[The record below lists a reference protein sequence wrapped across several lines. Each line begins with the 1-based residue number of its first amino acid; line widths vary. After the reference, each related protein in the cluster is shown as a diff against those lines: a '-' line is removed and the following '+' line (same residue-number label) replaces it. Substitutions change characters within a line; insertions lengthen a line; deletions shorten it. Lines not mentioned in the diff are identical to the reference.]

1 MSKSG
6 VHKHFGTKETLQI
19 STLDKAFVD
28 FWHRVVEP
36 ALAEPPGLRRLR
48 AVCANSVGYLE
59 APLLPG
65 GCLMTAA
72 LTEYDGRPGRVRDA
86 VAEVWSHW
94 REQLRADLAAAME
107 NGELPAGFDIDQALF
122 EIVAAGLAL
131 NAAMQR
137 TPDRALAEHAK
148 RMPTQRRSS
157 RPHRLRHPGYD
168 RLTAFLLVS
177 PSVQRMKSMPSVGC
191 TSLRWRP
198 RASALRMPVPMSTS
212 TRSAMSGSAVGE

>member
-1 MSKSG
+1 MSPRRSAAEAQATRGRILGRAAEIASEEGLDGITIGRLADELEMSKSG

-48 AVCANSVGYLE
+48 AVCANSVAYLE
-59 APLLPG
+59 EPLLPG

-86 VAEVWSHW
+86 VAEVWSRW
-94 REQLRADLAAAME
+94 RGQLRLDLAAAVD
-107 NGELPAGFDIDQALF
+107 NGELPAGLDVDQALF

-131 NAAMQR
+131 NAAMQLQHDR
-137 TPDRALAEHAK
+137 TAASRARRAIERALD
-148 RMPTQRRSS
+148 QS
-157 RPHRLRHPGYD
+157 
-168 RLTAFLLVS
+168 
-177 PSVQRMKSMPSVGC
+177 
-191 TSLRWRP
+191 
-198 RASALRMPVPMSTS
+198 
-212 TRSAMSGSAVGE
+212 

>member
-1 MSKSG
+1 MSPRRSAAEAQATRGRILGRAAEIASEEGLDGITIGRLAEDLEMSKTG

-28 FWHRVVEP
+28 FWHRVVDP

-72 LTEYDGRPGRVRDA
+72 LTEYDSRPGRVRDA
-86 VAEVWSHW
+86 VAEVWSRW
-94 REQLRADLAAAME
+94 RGQLRADLTTAVE

-122 EIVAAGLAL
+122 EIIAAGLAL
-131 NAAMQR
+131 NAAMQLEHER
-137 TPDRALAEHAK
+137 AAVGRARRAIERALA
-148 RMPTQRRSS
+148 QS
-157 RPHRLRHPGYD
+157 
-168 RLTAFLLVS
+168 
-177 PSVQRMKSMPSVGC
+177 
-191 TSLRWRP
+191 
-198 RASALRMPVPMSTS
+198 
-212 TRSAMSGSAVGE
+212 

>member
-1 MSKSG
+1 MEGLDGITIGRLAEELEMSKSG

-48 AVCANSVGYLE
+48 AVCDNSVGYLE
-59 APLLPG
+59 SPLLPG

-86 VAEVWSHW
+86 VAEVWSRW
-94 REQLRADLAAAME
+94 REQLRADLTVAVE

-122 EIVAAGLAL
+122 EIIAAGLAL
-131 NAAMQR
+131 NAAMQLQY
-137 TPDRALAEHAK
+137 DRAAAGRARHAIE
-148 RMPTQRRSS
+148 
-157 RPHRLRHPGYD
+157 
-168 RLTAFLLVS
+168 
-177 PSVQRMKSMPSVGC
+177 
-191 TSLRWRP
+191 
-198 RASALRMPVPMSTS
+198 RALHQT
-212 TRSAMSGSAVGE
+212 

>member
-1 MSKSG
+1 MSPRRSAAEAQATRGRILDRAAEIASEEGLDGITIGRLAEELEMSKSG

-36 ALAEPPGLRRLR
+36 ALTEPPGLRRLR
-48 AVCANSVGYLE
+48 GVCANSVDYLE
-59 APLLPG
+59 SPLLPG

-86 VAEVWSHW
+86 VAEVWSRW
-94 REQLRADLAAAME
+94 REQLRADLTAAVE

-131 NAAMQR
+131 NAAMQLQHDQAAAGR
-137 TPDRALAEHAK
+137 ARRAIERALD
-148 RMPTQRRSS
+148 QS
-157 RPHRLRHPGYD
+157 
-168 RLTAFLLVS
+168 
-177 PSVQRMKSMPSVGC
+177 
-191 TSLRWRP
+191 
-198 RASALRMPVPMSTS
+198 
-212 TRSAMSGSAVGE
+212 

>member
-1 MSKSG
+1 MSPRRSAAEAQATRGRILGRAAEIASEEGLDGITIGRLAEELEMSKSG

-86 VAEVWSHW
+86 VAEVWSRW
-94 REQLRADLAAAME
+94 REQLRADLAAAVE
-107 NGELPAGFDIDQALF
+107 NAELPAGFDIDQALF

-131 NAAMQR
+131 NAAMQLQHDR
-137 TPDRALAEHAK
+137 SAAGRARRAIERALD
-148 RMPTQRRSS
+148 QS
-157 RPHRLRHPGYD
+157 
-168 RLTAFLLVS
+168 
-177 PSVQRMKSMPSVGC
+177 
-191 TSLRWRP
+191 
-198 RASALRMPVPMSTS
+198 
-212 TRSAMSGSAVGE
+212 

>member
-1 MSKSG
+1 MSPRRSAAEAQATRGRILDRAAEIASEEGLDGITIGRLAEELEMSKSG

-48 AVCANSVGYLE
+48 AVCANSVAYLE

-86 VAEVWSHW
+86 VAEVWSRW
-94 REQLRADLAAAME
+94 RDRLRADLAAAVE
-107 NGELPAGFDIDQALF
+107 NGELPAGFDVDQALF

-131 NAAMQR
+131 NAAMQLQH
-137 TPDRALAEHAK
+137 DRAAAG
-148 RMPTQRRSS
+148 RARRSIE
-157 RPHRLRHPGYD
+157 R
-168 RLTAFLLVS
+168 
-177 PSVQRMKSMPSVGC
+177 
-191 TSLRWRP
+191 
-198 RASALRMPVPMSTS
+198 ALRQP
-212 TRSAMSGSAVGE
+212 

>member
-1 MSKSG
+1 MSPRRSAAEAQVTRARILGRAAEIASEEGLDGITIGRLAEELEMSKSG

-48 AVCANSVGYLE
+48 AVCDNSVDYLE

-86 VAEVWSHW
+86 VAEVWSRW
-94 REQLRADLAAAME
+94 REQLRADLTAAVE
-107 NGELPAGFDIDQALF
+107 NGELPAGFDTDQALF

-131 NAAMQR
+131 NAAMQLQH
-137 TPDRALAEHAK
+137 DRAAAG
-148 RMPTQRRSS
+148 RARR
-157 RPHRLRHPGYD
+157 
-168 RLTAFLLVS
+168 AIE
-177 PSVQRMKSMPSVGC
+177 
-191 TSLRWRP
+191 
-198 RASALRMPVPMSTS
+198 RAL
-212 TRSAMSGSAVGE
+212 EQF

>member
-1 MSKSG
+1 MSPRRSAAEAQATRGRILTRAAEIASEEGLDGITIGRLAEELQMSKSG
-6 VHKHFGTKETLQI
+6 VHKHFGTKVTLQI

-36 ALAEPPGLRRLR
+36 ARAEPPGLRRLH
-48 AVCANSVGYLE
+48 AVCANSVDYLE

-86 VAEVWSHW
+86 VAQVWSEW
-94 REQLRADLAAAME
+94 RGRLRADLATAVD

-131 NAAMQR
+131 NTAMQLQH
-137 TPDRALAEHAK
+137 DRAAAG
-148 RMPTQRRSS
+148 RARR
-157 RPHRLRHPGYD
+157 
-168 RLTAFLLVS
+168 AIE
-177 PSVQRMKSMPSVGC
+177 
-191 TSLRWRP
+191 
-198 RASALRMPVPMSTS
+198 RALDQA
-212 TRSAMSGSAVGE
+212 